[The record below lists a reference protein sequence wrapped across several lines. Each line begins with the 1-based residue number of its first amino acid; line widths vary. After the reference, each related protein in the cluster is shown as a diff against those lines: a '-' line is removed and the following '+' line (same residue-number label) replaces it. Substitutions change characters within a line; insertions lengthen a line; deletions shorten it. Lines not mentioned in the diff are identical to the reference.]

1 MNHTC
6 VEKARVQRISA
17 LRRRRSNRLLN
28 RKVDDS
34 EIKNIF
40 VNLELE
46 TGVINNVPFT
56 GHALSSRPSLQILC
70 GARSWL
76 HFQ

>member
-1 MNHTC
+1 MNHTF

-56 GHALSSRPSLQILC
+56 GHASSSRPSLQILC
-70 GARSWL
+70 GARSLL